1 MRHMRFRTATWG
13 VIVGTLLAFSVAAHA
28 LEKEEFHRTYPLN
41 ADGVFALS
49 NVNGEVQVRGWD
61 QNSVQVDAVKTA
73 DDKEYLQETRIE
85 VSASSSSITIDTK
98 YPEHMHNHRGSTV
111 DYTISI
117 PKGARIRKLDLVN
130 GTLTIEGVHGDIT
143 ASTVNG
149 RLGVEGSAGD
159 LHLNSVN
166 GQITAAVTQL
176 GKYAKLSCVNGQ
188 LTLTVPS
195 DVNVSVKGSTVN
207 GNISND
213 FGMQVEHAK
222 YGPGSSLSGQLGD
235 GTSRL
240 ELSTVNGGIRLVRA
254 GDGKTASKVTQ
265 KPRSGSNSSYY

>member
-1 MRHMRFRTATWG
+1 MRQMQIRTTTWG
-13 VIVGTLLAFSVAAHA
+13 VIVGAVLAFSAVAHA
-28 LEKEEFHRTYPLN
+28 TEREEFHRTYPLN
-41 ADGVFALS
+41 TDGVFALS
-49 NVNGEVQVRGWD
+49 NVNGEVHVRGWD

-98 YPEHMHNHRGSTV
+98 YPEHMHNRRSATV

-117 PKGARIRKLDLVN
+117 PKGARVRKLDLVN
-130 GTLTIEGVHGDIT
+130 GTLTIEGVRGDIT

-149 RLGVEGSAGD
+149 RLSVDGSASD

-166 GQITAAVTQL
+166 GQITAAVAQL

-195 DVNVSVKGSTVN
+195 DVNVSVKGTTVN
-207 GNISND
+207 GNISTD

-222 YGPGSSLSGQLGD
+222 YGPGTSLNGQLGD
-235 GTSRL
+235 GSSRL
-240 ELSTVNGGIRLVRA
+240 ELSTVNGGIHLLRA

-265 KPRSGSNSSYY
+265 KPRSGSKSSYY

>member
-1 MRHMRFRTATWG
+1 
-13 VIVGTLLAFSVAAHA
+13 
-28 LEKEEFHRTYPLN
+28 
-41 ADGVFALS
+41 
-49 NVNGEVQVRGWD
+49 
-61 QNSVQVDAVKTA
+61 
-73 DDKEYLQETRIE
+73 
-85 VSASSSSITIDTK
+85 
-98 YPEHMHNHRGSTV
+98 V

-149 RLGVEGSAGD
+149 RLGVEGSASD

-222 YGPGSSLSGQLGD
+222 YGPGSSLNGQLGD
-235 GTSRL
+235 GSSRL
-240 ELSTVNGGIRLVRA
+240 ELSTVNGGIHLLRA